1 MTSPALKI
9 TAGVAGGYLLGRRR
23 KMRLAVGLGAYLL
36 GKKITTSPT
45 ALLGTA
51 FKSLQELPEFAELG
65 EAVRGE
71 LATAG
76 RGAAGGMLS
85 QRLESLS
92 DALADR
98 SRALE
103 GGQGGESDESESDAP
118 DRGSRGK
125 GKSRGRARRDD
136 GDRDDAG
143 RDEAPPD
150 EYDEADREPDRD
162 EVDDRERDDDPE
174 RDDDRERDDDEP
186 QRDRGEPDEY
196 DDENAEAYPDE
207 IDVRDAPRDEEPDGG
222 SRRSTSRRRREPAH
236 R

>member
-1 MTSPALKI
+1 MSSPALKI

-45 ALLGTA
+45 ALLGSA

-65 EAVRGE
+65 DAVRGE

-76 RGAAGGMLS
+76 RNAAGGVLS

-98 SRALE
+98 ARALE
-103 GGQGGESDESESDAP
+103 DGQRDE
-118 DRGSRGK
+118 
-125 GKSRGRARRDD
+125 
-136 GDRDDAG
+136 DDAE
-143 RDEAPPD
+143 RDEVD
-150 EYDEADREPDRD
+150 DRDRD
-162 EVDDRERDDDPE
+162 EVDDRDRERDDV
-174 RDDDRERDDDEP
+174 DDRERDEDDEP
-186 QRDRGEPDEY
+186 ERERDEYDEY
-196 DDENAEAYPDE
+196 DDEDPEE
-207 IDVRDAPRDEEPDGG
+207 IDLRDEPRDEDGDGADSGRDRDEERG
-222 SRRSTSRRRREPAH
+222 SGTKRSGSRRRREPAQ